1 MSKAK
6 AKKEMAS
13 ELKEAKAIQTRSVN
27 ALNKWGKEYQALNQS
42 AKNTRTTQIKVMR
55 DLVQVRD
62 RITSELPGYFTWK
75 RISEIV
81 RVPEATLKFYYRIG
95 SHKEVHE
102 KFVKEGALYAFKST
116 KREPGKR
123 GRQTEGD
130 KLVALHKALNLS
142 GENVSNFVQLIQ
154 RLHPTLDTRC
164 KSCGFPSMLVKTNAG
179 FKDTLEGSGAPTA
192 SEKVSAAIEVN
203 GGRKVSQKELAEAQ
217 AKLAS
222 QIMPFAKHSEKG
234 SARTSVITGHGTLK
248 S

>member
-27 ALNKWGKEYQALNQS
+27 ALNEWGKEYQALNQS

-81 RVPEATLKFYYRIG
+81 RVPEPTLKFYYRIG

-102 KFVKEGALYAFKST
+102 KFVKEGAIYAFKST
-116 KREPGKR
+116 KREPSKR
-123 GRQTEGD
+123 GRKNEGD

-154 RLHPTLDTRC
+154 RLHPPLDTRC
-164 KSCGFPSMLVKTNAG
+164 KSCGFPSMLVKTNAA
-179 FKDTLEGSGAPTA
+179 FKDTLGDKAPTA

-203 GGRKVSQKELAEAQ
+203 GCRRVSQKELAEAQ
-217 AKLAS
+217 AQLAS
-222 QIMPFAKHSEKG
+222 QIMPFAKHSERG
-234 SARTSVITGHGTLK
+234 STRRV
-248 S
+248 